1 MENEEKF
8 MGKKRQF
15 HELKTN
21 SNKLSCDNIEPVKA
35 FAWQEVLLNMV

>member
-1 MENEEKF
+1 MENEEKV

-21 SNKLSCDNIEPVKA
+21 SNGLSCDNIEPVKA
-35 FAWQEVLLNMV
+35 FTNTLKE